1 MSTLLAVRGV
11 SKAFGGFQ
19 AVGGVDLA
27 VEASTRHAV
36 IGPNGAGKTTFFNLL
51 TGLMRPDTGS
61 VELAGTQLVGL
72 PPHRIARAGISRAFQ
87 ITNIFGRLS
96 VRQNVQIAL
105 LAASG
110 RSNRPWGNGWSENV
124 GEADEILAEV
134 GLATAADTPAASLS
148 HGDQRAIEL
157 AIALAHRPRL
167 LILDEPTA
175 GMAPAETGRTM
186 ELVRRVVAE
195 RGITLLFSEHD
206 MEVVFGT
213 ADRITVLSQGRILA
227 EGTPEAVRA
236 DASVREVYL
245 GTADAQG

>member
-1 MSTLLAVRGV
+1 MSALLTVRGV
-11 SKAFGGFQ
+11 SKSFGGFR
-19 AVGGVDLA
+19 AVDSVDMT
-27 VEASTRHAV
+27 VEVGERRAV
-36 IGPNGAGKTTFFNLL
+36 IGPNGAGKTTFFSLL
-51 TGLMRPDTGS
+51 TGLLQPDGGN
-61 VELAGTQLVGL
+61 VQLGELELIGM
-72 PPHRIARAGISRAFQ
+72 PPHRIATAGISRAFQ
-87 ITNIFGRLS
+87 ITNIFGRLT

-110 RSNRPWGNGWSENV
+110 RTHRLWGNGWSEKV
-124 GEADEILAEV
+124 DEADAILAEV
-134 GLATAADTPAASLS
+134 GLAAAADTPAAALS

-195 RGITLLFSEHD
+195 RKITLLFSEHD

-213 ADRITVLSQGRILA
+213 ADRITVMNQGRVLA
-227 EGTPEAVRA
+227 EGTPDVIRGDPTVRQ
-236 DASVREVYL
+236 VYL
-245 GTADAQG
+245 GAPDADR